1 MKLSLKRILSA
12 LLLLILMLPIL
23 PAQAASQKAYVIC
36 NTLPVF
42 SKASSSGKSI
52 ATMTY
57 GESIT
62 VVSVNDDWATIKN
75 TKGET
80 GYCKVNYLSAANP
93 NILNVK
99 TATKGKTPVY
109 DMPDDDS
116 KVIYTCK
123 KGSRV
128 TVVGQTR
135 DGDWYRVKN
144 GSKYGY
150 IEADDVNAIVWVN
163 QLSTCALLSQYGGV
177 SGAVSFGQAFEHIST
192 EQKTGQKVCK
202 IRNDSGKYA
211 YIDYYSVTDENPL
224 LDEPVTMYT
233 QISGKI
239 LRKQIATKYGTK
251 SISKNKAVTV
261 LGYTSNGQTAYV
273 KYDGK
278 NYYINSIFLHTGK
291 APSGGRVL
299 YVKRGEDDTT
309 LHKKATFASDIVATV
324 DGGDVVYLVG
334 ASSNGLYPQ
343 VKTVG
348 GKTGYQVAGC
358 FEASWQR

>member
-1 MKLSLKRILSA
+1 MKHTLKKILSA
-12 LLLLILMLPIL
+12 FLLLILMLPIL

-36 NTLPVF
+36 NKLPVF
-42 SKASSSGKSI
+42 AKASSSGQSI

-62 VVSVNDDWATIKN
+62 LVAVDDDWAKVKN
-75 TKGET
+75 SKGEI
-80 GYCKVNYLSAANP
+80 GYCKADYLSAANP

-116 KVIYTCK
+116 KVIHTCK

-128 TVVGQTR
+128 TVVAQTR

-150 IEADDVNAIVWVN
+150 IECGDVNAIVWVDE
-163 QLSTCALLSQYGGV
+163 LTTCSLLSQYGGV
-177 SGAVSFGQAFEHIST
+177 SGVVSFGQAFEHIST
-192 EQKTGQKVCK
+192 EQKTSQKVCK
-202 IRNDSGKYA
+202 VRNNSGKYA
-211 YIDYYSVTDENPL
+211 YVDYYSVTDENPL
-224 LDEPVTMYT
+224 LDEPETMYT
-233 QISGKI
+233 QISGKL

-273 KYDGK
+273 KYNGS
-278 NYYINSIFLHTGK
+278 NYYINSIFLHTSK

-299 YVKRGEDDTT
+299 YVKRGEDNTT
-309 LHKKATFASDIVATV
+309 LHKKATFASDVVTTV
-324 DGGDVVYLVG
+324 DGGDVVDLVG

-348 GKTGYQVAGC
+348 GKTGYQVAGF